1 MKKSKFILGILAASM
16 STAYATATIDYTN
29 LDSAT
34 GRYDA
39 EMTITGGSR
48 ETAGNVGIISSTQP
62 TLSGLPAGSDRP
74 LFINK
79 SVINMED
86 GYVCFLTPD
95 ANGNGA
101 VYGEKII
108 NMTGG
113 SVDRLGGGV
122 ITEGNNYPTSSDPL
136 KTGYYNSNTNGC
148 PIKTTEKVT
157 INVSGGEVFNLH
169 GGAQF
174 GTSAD
179 QDPNYST
186 ELAASGLDAIEQYIL
201 SHGGVEAFA
210 VGGDVEINIS
220 GTAHI
225 TAELH
230 GGGGRYGSVDGKVTI
245 NITGG
250 NVDGEAY
257 GGARGSI
264 TDNNGIVEN
273 GRPYV
278 NETEI
283 NISGGE
289 HKADF
294 YGGNSFSSS
303 GGGSGYI
310 KTNAN
315 VNISG
320 GTIHGNVYGGGDRD
334 LVEGNTAVVVSGGT
348 IDKDVYGGGEG
359 GIVGGN
365 SLVVLQAG
373 DVKGEIYG
381 SGKDN
386 TTKGTATV
394 QILGGNWSNTQI
406 YGKTDGATVEG
417 GTELIVGAE
426 GVAYNGGLKSIS
438 GFDRVTVAKGSK
450 LNLQNGNLFDVAE
463 HNYTIT
469 SANMGTEGSAVTTVS
484 LQGQVAVTKPITLNF
499 NTEGRVISGRY
510 KIIDASETANVDTT
524 TNWDSGHVTVNGQGA
539 SFEGLVW
546 DGNVLYLDYVSP
558 AADAVMAGNWG
569 VFKASQAFTGTL
581 WGNRA
586 NACVLNKTA
595 APAAVTTDE
604 KGNTIAT
611 TAPAPQGVTLAWG
624 TAYGQSARISGV
636 GADYSIY
643 GGAIGLEHHFV
654 SGRSLGAALG
664 YDWGTVSPF
673 GSSDIDQETLHAAV
687 YGRAGIWQLGANSAV
702 AVDWSA
708 AYGDTTSESDL
719 VDGDWTQESLQL
731 DARVSY
737 LRKLNDRTTGSVFAG
752 VQYFAAD
759 SDTVDGLEVSSM
771 QNLRAEIGAGISY
784 KLNQK
789 ATVYGE
795 ASVYNDV
802 MRHNPCVDD
811 GDVCIKGSNPG
822 RTGGTLS
829 VGAQYDLNDDWSVRG
844 GYSFDVA
851 EDSTEHNFNAGA
863 VYKF

>member
-1 MKKSKFILGILAASM
+1 MKKSKFILGILVAIA
-16 STAYATATIDYTN
+16 STAYAEYSYVYEDSDVAGLKNVTITLGEGGDPYVAGATATSGYSTWTPAEFTNVNNSTLIIAENAGERTYLVGANAFNTGSVAGQVTIDIKGGDTW
-29 LDSAT
+29 
-34 GRYDA
+34 GV
-39 EMTITGGSR
+39 TGGLILYGTVDDSYTPTKS
-48 ETAGNVGIISSTQP
+48 TADV
-62 TLSGLPAGSDRP
+62 
-74 LFINK
+74 
-79 SVINMED
+79 V
-86 GYVCFLTPD
+86 
-95 ANGNGA
+95 
-101 VYGEKII
+101 I

-113 SVDRLGGGV
+113 EVNRIMGGNFFSISELKHSDGTTTKFVKADEAKPDVVDTLEDYIIDRGGPSTFATG
-122 ITEGNNYPTSSDPL
+122 GNVY
-136 KTGYYNSNTNGC
+136 
-148 PIKTTEKVT
+148 
-157 INVSGGEVFNLH
+157 INVSGGTLTKMY
-169 GGAQF
+169 A
-174 GTSAD
+174 
-179 QDPNYST
+179 
-186 ELAASGLDAIEQYIL
+186 
-201 SHGGVEAFA
+201 
-210 VGGDVEINIS
+210 
-220 GTAHI
+220 
-225 TAELH
+225 
-230 GGGGRYGSVDGKVTI
+230 GGGGNGSVDGIVNVTI
-245 NITGG
+245 SGDAKVKENIFSGARNDSGLLGQNMPYVGGTNVQILGG
-250 NVDGEAY
+250 NID
-257 GGARGSI
+257 
-264 TDNNGIVEN
+264 
-273 GRPYV
+273 
-278 NETEI
+278 
-283 NISGGE
+283 
-289 HKADF
+289 
-294 YGGNSFSSS
+294 
-303 GGGSGYI
+303 
-310 KTNAN
+310 
-315 VNISG
+315 
-320 GTIHGNVYGGGDRD
+320 GNVYGGGSFETAES
-334 LVEGNTAVVVSGGT
+334 LVKGDANVTVSGGT
-348 IDKDVYGGGEG
+348 IGGNVYGGGQKD
-359 GIVGGN
+359 IVKGN
-365 SLVVLQAG
+365 STVVLQG
-373 DVKGEIYG
+373 GTVTGNVYG
-381 SGKDN
+381 SGEDN
-386 TTKGTATV
+386 TTEGSVTV
-394 QILGGNWSNTQI
+394 QILGGDWSKTQI
-406 YGKTDGATVEG
+406 YGKTEHATVKG

-426 GVAYNGGLKSIS
+426 GVAYNGGLASIS
-438 GFDRVTVAKGSK
+438 GFDRVTVAKGSE
-450 LNLQNGNLFDVAE
+450 LNLQSGNLFDVAE

-484 LQGQVAVTKPITLNF
+484 PQGQVAVTKPITLNF

-510 KIIDASETANVDTT
+510 KIIDASEATNVDTT
-524 TNWDSGHVTVNGQGA
+524 TNWDSKNVTVNGQGA

-569 VFKASQAFTGTL
+569 VFKSSQAFTGTL

-611 TAPAPQGVTLAWG
+611 TAPAPKGVTLAWG

-811 GDVCIKGSNPG
+811 SDVCIKGSNPG

>member
-1 MKKSKFILGILAASM
+1 MKKSKFILGILVAIA
-16 STAYATATIDYTN
+16 STAYAEYSYVYEDSDVAGLKNVTITLGEGGEPYVAGATATSGHSTWTPAEFTNVNNSTLIIAENAGERTYLVGANAFNTGSVAGQVTIDIKGGDTW
-29 LDSAT
+29 
-34 GRYDA
+34 GV
-39 EMTITGGSR
+39 TGGLILFGSVDDSYTPTKS
-48 ETAGNVGIISSTQP
+48 TADV
-62 TLSGLPAGSDRP
+62 
-74 LFINK
+74 
-79 SVINMED
+79 V
-86 GYVCFLTPD
+86 
-95 ANGNGA
+95 
-101 VYGEKII
+101 I

-113 SVDRLGGGV
+113 EVNRIMGGNFFSISELKHSDGTTTKFVTAVEAKPDVVDTLEDYIIDRGGPSTFATG
-122 ITEGNNYPTSSDPL
+122 GNVY
-136 KTGYYNSNTNGC
+136 
-148 PIKTTEKVT
+148 
-157 INVSGGEVFNLH
+157 INVSGGTLTKMY
-169 GGAQF
+169 A
-174 GTSAD
+174 
-179 QDPNYST
+179 
-186 ELAASGLDAIEQYIL
+186 
-201 SHGGVEAFA
+201 
-210 VGGDVEINIS
+210 
-220 GTAHI
+220 
-225 TAELH
+225 
-230 GGGGRYGSVDGKVTI
+230 GGGGNGSVDGIVNVTI
-245 NITGG
+245 SGDAQVKENIFSGARNDSGLLGQNMPYVGGTNVQILGG
-250 NVDGEAY
+250 NIE
-257 GGARGSI
+257 
-264 TDNNGIVEN
+264 
-273 GRPYV
+273 
-278 NETEI
+278 
-283 NISGGE
+283 
-289 HKADF
+289 
-294 YGGNSFSSS
+294 
-303 GGGSGYI
+303 
-310 KTNAN
+310 
-315 VNISG
+315 
-320 GTIHGNVYGGGDRD
+320 GNVYGGGSFETAES
-334 LVEGNTAVVVSGGT
+334 LVKGDANVTVSGGT
-348 IDKDVYGGGEG
+348 IGGNVYGGGQKD
-359 GIVGGN
+359 IVKGN
-365 SLVVLQAG
+365 STVVLQG
-373 DVKGEIYG
+373 GKVTGNVYG
-381 SGKDN
+381 SGEDN
-386 TTKGTATV
+386 TTEGSVTV
-394 QILGGNWSNTQI
+394 QILGGDWSNTEI

-426 GVAYNGGLKSIS
+426 GVAYNGELKSIS
-438 GFDRVTVAKGSK
+438 GFDRVTVAKGSE
-450 LNLQNGNLFDVAE
+450 LNLQSGNLFDVAE

-484 LQGQVAVTKPITLNF
+484 PQGQVAVTKPITLNF

-510 KIIDASETANVDTT
+510 KIIDASEATNVDTT
-524 TNWDSGHVTVNGQGA
+524 TNWDSKNVTVNGQGA

-595 APAAVTTDE
+595 TPAAVTTDE

-611 TAPAPQGVTLAWG
+611 AAPAPQGVTLAWG

>member
-1 MKKSKFILGILAASM
+1 MAVSCANITQAANSRYIQHVYTP
-16 STAYATATIDYTN
+16 SDNAGYQDVVVRFVGAESSPGSDYKQAAWQ
-29 LDSAT
+29 SVGAT
-34 GRYDA
+34 GAYGPGTDSDPRAVSPYTVVNNVTMYVDLGA
-39 EMTITGGSR
+39 TTGQQYITPNACG
-48 ETAGNVGIISSTQP
+48 T
-62 TLSGLPAGSDRP
+62 
-74 LFINK
+74 
-79 SVINMED
+79 
-86 GYVCFLTPD
+86 
-95 ANGNGA
+95 GA
-101 VYGEKII
+101 VLG
-108 NMTGG
+108 NATLTMTGG
-113 SVDRLGGGV
+113 YSEFVFGGALAHGDTIPEGGYFVENEIPEKGIPYSRGDVTLNICESARVGSVRGGMNTSGYSADTKP
-122 ITEGNNYPTSSDPL
+122 IGTFSHQGN
-136 KTGYYNSNTNGC
+136 
-148 PIKTTEKVT
+148 IT
-157 INVSGGEVFNLH
+157 INVYDNARVSN
-169 GGAQF
+169 
-174 GTSAD
+174 D
-179 QDPNYST
+179 
-186 ELAASGLDAIEQYIL
+186 IR
-201 SHGGVEAFA
+201 
-210 VGGDVEINIS
+210 
-220 GTAHI
+220 
-225 TAELH
+225 
-230 GGGGRYGSVDGKVTI
+230 GGGGSYCCVDGDVSV
-245 NITGG
+245 
-250 NVDGEAY
+250 NVY
-257 GGARGSI
+257 GDATVG
-264 TDNNGIVEN
+264 
-273 GRPYV
+273 
-278 NETEI
+278 
-283 NISGGE
+283 
-289 HKADF
+289 
-294 YGGNSFSSS
+294 
-303 GGGSGYI
+303 
-310 KTNAN
+310 
-315 VNISG
+315 
-320 GTIHGNVYGGGDRD
+320 GNVYGGARNGIDGASTYVNNTSVTVSGNAHVSGDVYGGGSYD
-334 LVEGNTAVVVSGGT
+334 GHASMVKGNTKVTITGGT
-348 IDKDVYGGGEG
+348 IDKNVYGGGNQD
-359 GIVGGN
+359 IVNGN
-365 SLVVLQAG
+365 SLVVLEG
-373 DVKGEIYG
+373 GTVTGEVYG

-394 QILGGNWSNTQI
+394 QILGGDWSNTEI

-426 GVAYNGGLKSIS
+426 GVAYNGELASIS
-438 GFDRVTVAKGSK
+438 GFDRVTVAKGSE
-450 LNLQNGNLFDVAE
+450 LNLQSGNLFDVAE
-463 HNYTIT
+463 HSYTIT

-484 LQGQVAVTKPITLNF
+484 PDGEVKVVKPITLNF

-510 KIIDASETANVDTT
+510 KIIDASEADSANVDTT
-524 TNWDSGHVTVNGQGA
+524 TNWDSKNVTVNGQGA

-611 TAPAPQGVTLAWG
+611 AAPAPKGVTLAWG

-811 GDVCIKGSNPG
+811 SDVCIKGSNPG

>member
-1 MKKSKFILGILAASM
+1 M
-16 STAYATATIDYTN
+16 
-29 LDSAT
+29 
-34 GRYDA
+34 
-39 EMTITGGSR
+39 
-48 ETAGNVGIISSTQP
+48 GNTKVI
-62 TLSGLPAGSDRP
+62 LSGGKVD
-74 LFINK
+74 
-79 SVINMED
+79 
-86 GYVCFLTPD
+86 T
-95 ANGNGA
+95 A
-101 VYGEKII
+101 VYGS
-108 NMTGG
+108 G
-113 SVDRLGGGV
+113 S
-122 ITEGNNYPTSSDPL
+122 
-136 KTGYYNSNTNGC
+136 K
-148 PIKTTEKVT
+148 
-157 INVSGGEVFNLH
+157 
-169 GGAQF
+169 
-174 GTSAD
+174 
-179 QDPNYST
+179 
-186 ELAASGLDAIEQYIL
+186 
-201 SHGGVEAFA
+201 
-210 VGGDVEINIS
+210 
-220 GTAHI
+220 
-225 TAELH
+225 
-230 GGGGRYGSVDGKVTI
+230 
-245 NITGG
+245 
-250 NVDGEAY
+250 
-257 GGARGSI
+257 GSI
-264 TDNNGIVEN
+264 
-273 GRPYV
+273 
-278 NETEI
+278 
-283 NISGGE
+283 
-289 HKADF
+289 
-294 YGGNSFSSS
+294 
-303 GGGSGYI
+303 
-310 KTNAN
+310 
-315 VNISG
+315 
-320 GTIHGNVYGGGDRD
+320 
-334 LVEGNTAVVVSGGT
+334 VEGS
-348 IDKDVYGGGEG
+348 
-359 GIVGGN
+359 
-365 SLVVLQAG
+365 
-373 DVKGEIYG
+373 
-381 SGKDN
+381 
-386 TTKGTATV
+386 ATV
-394 QILGGNWSNTQI
+394 QILGGDWSNTEI
-406 YGKTDGATVEG
+406 YGKADGATVKG

-426 GVAYNGGLKSIS
+426 GIAYNGELASIS

-450 LNLQNGNLFDVAE
+450 LNLQSGNLFDVAE

-484 LQGQVAVTKPITLNF
+484 PDGEVKVVKPITLNF

-510 KIIDASETANVDTT
+510 KIIDASQADSANVDTT
-524 TNWDSGHVTVNGQGA
+524 TNWDSKNVTVNGQGA

-611 TAPAPQGVTLAWG
+611 TAPAPKGVTLAWG

-771 QNLRAEIGAGISY
+771 HNLRAEIGAGISY

-811 GDVCIKGSNPG
+811 SDVCIKGSNPG

>member
-1 MKKSKFILGILAASM
+1 MKKSKFILGILVAIA
-16 STAYATATIDYTN
+16 STAYAKYSYVYEDSDVAGLKNVTVTLGEDSDPYVAGATATSGVSTWTPAEFTN
-29 LDSAT
+29 VNNSTLIIAENAGNRGYLAGANAFNT
-34 GRYDA
+34 GSVA
-39 EMTITGGSR
+39 GQVTINIRGGETWGVTGGLILYGSVDDSYKPTKS
-48 ETAGNVGIISSTQP
+48 TADV
-62 TLSGLPAGSDRP
+62 
-74 LFINK
+74 
-79 SVINMED
+79 V
-86 GYVCFLTPD
+86 
-95 ANGNGA
+95 
-101 VYGEKII
+101 I

-113 SVDRLGGGV
+113 KVNRIMGGNFFSISELKHSDGTTTKFVKADEAKPDVVDTLEEYIIDRGGPSTFATG
-122 ITEGNNYPTSSDPL
+122 GNVY
-136 KTGYYNSNTNGC
+136 
-148 PIKTTEKVT
+148 
-157 INVSGGEVFNLH
+157 INVSGGTLTKMY
-169 GGAQF
+169 A
-174 GTSAD
+174 
-179 QDPNYST
+179 
-186 ELAASGLDAIEQYIL
+186 
-201 SHGGVEAFA
+201 
-210 VGGDVEINIS
+210 
-220 GTAHI
+220 
-225 TAELH
+225 
-230 GGGGRYGSVDGKVTI
+230 GGGGNGSVDGIVNVTI
-245 NITGG
+245 SGDAQVKENIFSGARNDAGFLGQNMPYVGGTNVQILGG
-250 NVDGEAY
+250 NIE
-257 GGARGSI
+257 
-264 TDNNGIVEN
+264 
-273 GRPYV
+273 
-278 NETEI
+278 
-283 NISGGE
+283 
-289 HKADF
+289 
-294 YGGNSFSSS
+294 
-303 GGGSGYI
+303 
-310 KTNAN
+310 
-315 VNISG
+315 
-320 GTIHGNVYGGGDRD
+320 GNVYGGGSFETAES
-334 LVEGNTAVVVSGGT
+334 LVKGDANVTVSGGT
-348 IDKDVYGGGEG
+348 IGGNVYGGGQKD
-359 GIVGGN
+359 IVKGN
-365 SLVVLQAG
+365 STVVLQG
-373 DVKGEIYG
+373 GTVTGNVYG
-381 SGKDN
+381 SGEDN
-386 TTKGTATV
+386 TTEGSVTV
-394 QILGGNWSNTQI
+394 QILGGDWSNTEI

-426 GVAYNGGLKSIS
+426 GIAYNGELASIS

-450 LNLQNGNLFDVAE
+450 LNLQSGNLFDVAE

-484 LQGQVAVTKPITLNF
+484 PDGEVKVVNPITLNF

-510 KIIDASETANVDTT
+510 KIIDASQADSANVDTT
-524 TNWDSGHVTVNGQGA
+524 TNWDSQNVTVNGHGA

-569 VFKASQAFTGTL
+569 VFKSSQAFTGTL

-611 TAPAPQGVTLAWG
+611 TAPAPKGVTLAWG

>member
-1 MKKSKFILGILAASM
+1 MKKSKFILGILVAIA
-16 STAYATATIDYTN
+16 STAYAKYSYVYEDSDVAGLKNVTITLGEGGDPYVAGATATSSVSTWTPAEFTNVNNSTLIIAENAGERKYLVGANAFNTGSVAGQVTIDIKGGYTW
-29 LDSAT
+29 
-34 GRYDA
+34 GV
-39 EMTITGGSR
+39 TGGLILYGTVDDSYTPTKS
-48 ETAGNVGIISSTQP
+48 TADV
-62 TLSGLPAGSDRP
+62 
-74 LFINK
+74 
-79 SVINMED
+79 V
-86 GYVCFLTPD
+86 
-95 ANGNGA
+95 
-101 VYGEKII
+101 I

-113 SVDRLGGGV
+113 EVNRIMGGNFFSISELKHSDGTTTKFVKADEAKPDVVDTMEDYIIDRGGPSTFATG
-122 ITEGNNYPTSSDPL
+122 GNVY
-136 KTGYYNSNTNGC
+136 
-148 PIKTTEKVT
+148 
-157 INVSGGEVFNLH
+157 INVSGGTLTKMY
-169 GGAQF
+169 A
-174 GTSAD
+174 
-179 QDPNYST
+179 
-186 ELAASGLDAIEQYIL
+186 
-201 SHGGVEAFA
+201 
-210 VGGDVEINIS
+210 
-220 GTAHI
+220 
-225 TAELH
+225 
-230 GGGGRYGSVDGKVTI
+230 GGGGNGSVDGIVNVTI
-245 NITGG
+245 SGNAKVKENIFSGARNDAGFLGQNMPYVGGTNVQIQGG
-250 NVDGEAY
+250 NIE
-257 GGARGSI
+257 
-264 TDNNGIVEN
+264 
-273 GRPYV
+273 
-278 NETEI
+278 
-283 NISGGE
+283 
-289 HKADF
+289 
-294 YGGNSFSSS
+294 
-303 GGGSGYI
+303 
-310 KTNAN
+310 
-315 VNISG
+315 
-320 GTIHGNVYGGGDRD
+320 GNVYGGGSFETEAS
-334 LVEGNTAVVVSGGT
+334 LVKGDTNVTVSGGT
-348 IDKDVYGGGEG
+348 IGGNVYGGGQKDIVKGNSTVVLQGGAIDKDVYGGGEG

-365 SLVVLQAG
+365 SLVVLQDGA
-373 DVKGEIYG
+373 VKGEIYG

-394 QILGGNWSNTQI
+394 QILDGNWSNTQI
-406 YGKTDGATVEG
+406 YGKTAGATVEG

-450 LNLQNGNLFDVAE
+450 LNLQSGNLFDVAE
-463 HNYTIT
+463 HSYTIT

-484 LQGQVAVTKPITLNF
+484 LDGGVKVVNPITLNF

-510 KIIDASETANVDTT
+510 KIIDASQADSANVDTT
-524 TNWDSGHVTVNGQGA
+524 TNWDSKNVTVNGQGA

-719 VDGDWTQESLQL
+719 VDGDWTQENLQL

>member
-1 MKKSKFILGILAASM
+1 MKKSKFILGILATITMNTTALAAVTYTYEDSGVAGIPNVTVNVDGDRPGVVG
-16 STAYATATIDYTN
+16 STATSTETFDATNPQSHINVNNVIVNVT
-29 LDSAT
+29 S
-34 GRYDA
+34 G
-39 EMTITGGSR
+39 TGGY
-48 ETAGNVGIISSTQP
+48 AVGADIVNVGSVSGTKTINFTNHKQWGIVGGPIFYSTVRDDFKY
-62 TLSGLPAGSDRP
+62 T
-74 LFINK
+74 K
-79 SVINMED
+79 STGDI
-86 GYVCFLTPD
+86 
-95 ANGNGA
+95 
-101 VYGEKII
+101 II
-108 NMTGG
+108 NMKSGEVERIMGG
-113 SVDRLGGGV
+113 ALFSLSHTKDENGTT
-122 ITEGNNYPTSSDPL
+122 TETTLADY
-136 KTGYYNSNTNGC
+136 
-148 PIKTTEKVT
+148 IKT
-157 INVSGGEVFNLH
+157 H
-169 GGAQF
+169 GGH
-174 GTSAD
+174 S
-179 QDPNYST
+179 
-186 ELAASGLDAIEQYIL
+186 
-201 SHGGVEAFA
+201 AFA
-210 VGGDVEINIS
+210 VGGDVYINVTGGKVTDRIS
-220 GTAHI
+220 
-225 TAELH
+225 
-230 GGGGRYGSVDGKVTI
+230 GGGGGEGSVDGIVYI
-245 NITGG
+245 NISDTAE
-250 NVDGEAY
+250 VSAEVY
-257 GGARGSI
+257 GGARNDAGGQFGAS
-264 TDNNGIVEN
+264 
-273 GRPYV
+273 PYV
-278 NETEI
+278 GGAEI
-283 NISGGE
+283 
-289 HKADF
+289 H
-294 YGGNSFSSS
+294 
-303 GGGSGYI
+303 
-310 KTNAN
+310 
-315 VNISG
+315 ISG
-320 GTIHGNVYGGGDRD
+320 GTVTGTVYGGGSYDHYSSEVKGDTKVTVSGGKVTSNIYGGGDRD
-334 LVEGNTAVVVSGGT
+334 
-348 IDKDVYGGGEG
+348 
-359 GIVGGN
+359 IVNGN
-365 SLVVLQAG
+365 SLVVLEG
-373 DVKGEIYG
+373 GTVTGEVYG

-386 TTKGTATV
+386 TTKGKATV
-394 QILGGNWSNTQI
+394 QILGGDWSGTEI

-426 GVAYNGGLKSIS
+426 GVAYNGELKSIS
-438 GFDRVTVAKGSK
+438 GFDRVTVAKGSE

-484 LQGQVAVTKPITLNF
+484 PQGQVAVTKPITLNF

-510 KIIDASETANVDTT
+510 KIIDASEATNVDTT
-524 TNWDSGHVTVNGQGA
+524 TNWDSKNVTVNGQGA

-604 KGNTIAT
+604 KGNTIDT

-687 YGRAGIWQLGANSAV
+687 YGRAGIRQLGANSAV

-737 LRKLNDRTTGSVFAG
+737 LRKLNDRTTGSVFVG

-811 GDVCIKGSNPG
+811 GGVCIKGSNPG

>member
-1 MKKSKFILGILAASM
+1 MKKSKFILGVLAAITISVG
-16 STAYATATIDYTN
+16 SIAQAGRYIAYDYTPSANGSYNDVVITFVGAATAPGSNYKEA
-29 LDSAT
+29 SYKGVGAT
-34 GRYDA
+34 GAYGTSNPC
-39 EMTITGGSR
+39 EVSPFTVVN
-48 ETAGNVGIISSTQP
+48 NVTMNVNLEGAANQQYIS
-62 TLSGLPAGSDRP
+62 A
-74 LFINK
+74 I
-79 SVINMED
+79 
-86 GYVCFLTPD
+86 
-95 ANGNGA
+95 ANGTGI
-101 VYGEKII
+101 VMGDSTLT
-108 NMTGG
+108 MTGG
-113 SVDRLGGGV
+113 YISQLCGGAISLSDCPPAGGYFA
-122 ITEGNNYPTSSDPL
+122 EAENPEKGRPFSRGNVTLNVCGTTNAETIRGGCNTS
-136 KTGYYNSNTNGC
+136 GYMADK
-148 PIKTTEKVT
+148 PIGFFTHQGNIT
-157 INVSGGEVFNLH
+157 INVYDNASVTSKIYGG
-169 GGAQF
+169 GG
-174 GTSAD
+174 S
-179 QDPNYST
+179 YCC
-186 ELAASGLDAIEQYIL
+186 
-201 SHGGVEAFA
+201 VE
-210 VGGDVEINIS
+210 GDVSINIS
-220 GTAHI
+220 GDSTVN
-225 TAELH
+225 
-230 GGGGRYGSVDGKVTI
+230 RV
-245 NITGG
+245 
-250 NVDGEAY
+250 Y
-257 GGARGSI
+257 GGAR
-264 TDNNGIVEN
+264 N
-273 GRPYV
+273 GRDGVGAYV
-278 NETEI
+278 NNAT
-283 NISGGE
+283 ISISE
-289 HKADF
+289 RAHIT
-294 YGGNSFSSS
+294 GNVF
-303 GGGSGYI
+303 GGGSYDVQSSVVKGDTMVII
-310 KTNAN
+310 K
-315 VNISG
+315 G
-320 GTIHGNVYGGGDRD
+320 GTIDKNVYGGGEQD
-334 LVEGNTAVVVSGGT
+334 
-348 IDKDVYGGGEG
+348 
-359 GIVGGN
+359 IVKGN
-365 SLVVLQAG
+365 SLVVLEGGTIAG
-373 DVKGEIYG
+373 NVYG
-381 SGKDN
+381 SGMDN
-386 TTKGTATV
+386 TTEGTATV
-394 QILGGNWSNTQI
+394 QILGGDWSGTEI

-426 GVAYNGGLKSIS
+426 GVAYNGELASIS

-450 LNLQNGNLFDVAE
+450 LNLQSGNLFDVAE

-484 LQGQVAVTKPITLNF
+484 PDGEVKVVKPITLNF

-510 KIIDASETANVDTT
+510 KIIDASQADSANVDTT
-524 TNWDSGHVTVNGQGA
+524 TNWDSKNVTVNGQGA

-569 VFKASQAFTGTL
+569 VFKSSQAFTGTL

-611 TAPAPQGVTLAWG
+611 TAPAPKGVTLAWG

-771 QNLRAEIGAGISY
+771 QNLRAEIGGGISY

-811 GDVCIKGSNPG
+811 SDVCIKGSNPG

>member
-1 MKKSKFILGILAASM
+1 M
-16 STAYATATIDYTN
+16 
-29 LDSAT
+29 
-34 GRYDA
+34 
-39 EMTITGGSR
+39 
-48 ETAGNVGIISSTQP
+48 GNTKVI
-62 TLSGLPAGSDRP
+62 LSGGKVD
-74 LFINK
+74 
-79 SVINMED
+79 
-86 GYVCFLTPD
+86 T
-95 ANGNGA
+95 A
-101 VYGEKII
+101 VYGS
-108 NMTGG
+108 G
-113 SVDRLGGGV
+113 S
-122 ITEGNNYPTSSDPL
+122 
-136 KTGYYNSNTNGC
+136 K
-148 PIKTTEKVT
+148 
-157 INVSGGEVFNLH
+157 
-169 GGAQF
+169 
-174 GTSAD
+174 
-179 QDPNYST
+179 
-186 ELAASGLDAIEQYIL
+186 
-201 SHGGVEAFA
+201 
-210 VGGDVEINIS
+210 
-220 GTAHI
+220 
-225 TAELH
+225 
-230 GGGGRYGSVDGKVTI
+230 
-245 NITGG
+245 
-250 NVDGEAY
+250 
-257 GGARGSI
+257 GSI
-264 TDNNGIVEN
+264 
-273 GRPYV
+273 
-278 NETEI
+278 
-283 NISGGE
+283 
-289 HKADF
+289 
-294 YGGNSFSSS
+294 
-303 GGGSGYI
+303 
-310 KTNAN
+310 
-315 VNISG
+315 
-320 GTIHGNVYGGGDRD
+320 
-334 LVEGNTAVVVSGGT
+334 VEGS
-348 IDKDVYGGGEG
+348 
-359 GIVGGN
+359 
-365 SLVVLQAG
+365 
-373 DVKGEIYG
+373 
-381 SGKDN
+381 
-386 TTKGTATV
+386 ATV
-394 QILGGNWSNTQI
+394 QILGGDWSNTEI
-406 YGKTDGATVEG
+406 YGKTDGATVKG

-426 GVAYNGGLKSIS
+426 GIAYNGKLKSIS
-438 GFDRVTVAKGSK
+438 GFDRVTVAKGSE
-450 LNLQNGNLFDVAE
+450 LNLQSGNLFDVAE

-484 LQGQVAVTKPITLNF
+484 PQGQVAVTKPITLNF

-524 TNWDSGHVTVNGQGA
+524 TNWDSKNVTVNGQGA

-611 TAPAPQGVTLAWG
+611 TAPAPKGVTLAWG

-771 QNLRAEIGAGISY
+771 HNLRAEIGAGISY

-811 GDVCIKGSNPG
+811 SDVCIKGSNPG